1 MVWSW
6 YAPFLAKKSA
16 DGMTFTLCAGDKAQI
31 DATMAMRKNGKNGTA
46 LATL

>member
-6 YAPFLAKKSA
+6 YAPFFAKKSA
-16 DGMTFTLCAGDKAQI
+16 DGMTFTLCAGDNAQI
-31 DATMAMRKNGKNGTA
+31 GATMAMRKNGKNGKA